1 MAAQRKWRIG
11 VNNIERQLRRKG
23 ISGSKMAA
31 RQLGGAE
38 RQNLNQRAKHGGGN
52 KRRRNKMAASR
63 INGSIK
69 RGVSM
74 TRSSA

>member
-1 MAAQRKWRIG
+1 
-11 VNNIERQLRRKG
+11 
-23 ISGSKMAA
+23 MAA

-38 RQNLNQRAKHGGGN
+38 RQNQISAQNMAAAISGGEI
-52 KRRRNKMAASR
+52 KMAAAR

-69 RGVSM
+69 RGVAM